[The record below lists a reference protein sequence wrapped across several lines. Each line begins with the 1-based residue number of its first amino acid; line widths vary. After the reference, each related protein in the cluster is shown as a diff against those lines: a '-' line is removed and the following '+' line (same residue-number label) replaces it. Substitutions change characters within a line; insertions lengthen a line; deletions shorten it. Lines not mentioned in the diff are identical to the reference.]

1 MNYELAGAGDRSGDH
16 QHLSPEPDFPPAFN
30 WYSSEG
36 VLGIQR
42 TTEYTASRLGFCF
55 FAGAESQIARG
66 MRIHG
71 GPHAPQQN

>member
-1 MNYELAGAGDRSGDH
+1 MNWQVLETD
-16 QHLSPEPDFPPAFN
+16 PETTSTCRRKPDFPPAFN

-55 FAGAESQIARG
+55 FCRRREPNSERDAHPWGA
-66 MRIHG
+66 
-71 GPHAPQQN
+71 HAPQQN